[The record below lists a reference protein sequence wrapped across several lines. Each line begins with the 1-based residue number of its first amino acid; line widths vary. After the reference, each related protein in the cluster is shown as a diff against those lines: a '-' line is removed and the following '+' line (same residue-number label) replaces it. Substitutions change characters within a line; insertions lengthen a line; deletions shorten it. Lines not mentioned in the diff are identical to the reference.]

1 MISIVYQQNAATWS
15 TAGKHRAGAT
25 LVASKYAVTCAHC
38 VRNEKDGSPIDPKH
52 FKIILGDHD
61 ITRTGEGTLGEKTTL
76 ISRIHI
82 HPDWKYDTWW
92 ENDICLLEL
101 AEEID
106 LTTYTPACMAK
117 VSGFVFCCES
127 NPISQLVV
135 C

>member
-1 MISIVYQQNAATWS
+1 MARIVFQPNAATWS
-15 TAGKHRAGAT
+15 TDGEYKHRAGAT

-38 VRNEKDGSPIDPKH
+38 VRNERDGSPLDPVH

-61 ITRTGEGTLGEKTTL
+61 ITRTGEGTLGEKTTS

-82 HPDWKYDTWW
+82 HPGWRFDTND
-92 ENDICLLEL
+92 NDICLLEL

-117 VSGFVFCCES
+117 V
-127 NPISQLVV
+127 
-135 C
+135 